1 MTDKPTLF
9 DDQDYLAAAVNIL
22 EASAAESEGFGGQ
35 ISQAD
40 PTNPEDRDSVNT
52 CAIVE
57 IATQLGLLVRLKA
70 IDLITDL
77 QLEDEDDDDEE
88 EDEYDDEE
96 EEEEDDD

>member
-22 EASAAESEGFGGQ
+22 EASAAESEGFGEQ

-40 PTNPEDRDSVNT
+40 PQNESDRQAVNS
-52 CAIVE
+52 CALVE

-77 QLEDEDDDDEE
+77 QLEDEDDDEDDEE
-88 EDEYDDEE
+88 YDE
-96 EEEEDDD
+96 EEEEDDDD